1 VAGEGVFAQLG
12 PDPALRTLFSFHVE
26 PFTLVVRRDSGILSL
41 ADLVGRRVNIGN
53 PGSGQRGTME
63 QVMAAM
69 GWSDADFALVEQLPA
84 SQHSLALC
92 HDRVQAIVYTV
103 GHPNPSITQATGL
116 CDANIVEVSG
126 PEINTLIETRPYFLR
141 TEIPGGIYAANPDPV
156 PTFGVIATVVA
167 SESLD
172 EETAYAVVARVFGNL
187 DVIRRAHPAFGTL
200 SPEAMSRDGL
210 FAPLHPGA
218 QRYFEEN
225 GLAWQTAG
233 GAAVPSQ

>member
-1 VAGEGVFAQLG
+1 
-12 PDPALRTLFSFHVE
+12 
-26 PFTLVVRRDSGILSL
+26 
-41 ADLVGRRVNIGN
+41 
-53 PGSGQRGTME
+53 ME

-69 GWSDADFALVEQLPA
+69 GWTVDDFALADQLPA
-84 SQHSLALC
+84 SQHALALC

-116 CDANIVEVSG
+116 CDASIVEVSG
-126 PEINTLIETRPYFLR
+126 PEINTLLEAKPYFVR
-141 TEIPGGIYAANPDPV
+141 TEIPGGIYPANPDPV

-167 SESLD
+167 SETLD
-172 EETAYAVVARVFGNL
+172 EETAYTVVSRVFDNL
-187 DVIRRAHPAFGTL
+187 DVIKRAHPAFGIL

-218 QRYFEEN
+218 ARYYQEN

-233 GAAVPSQ
+233 GAEVPTQ